1 VIDMY
6 REFSGIACIA
16 DYEIPDRHA
25 VIPKETL
32 ERLCGDFRYKPLWCR
47 PDLCGHT
54 DWSYQFQI
62 GTITSCKMVG
72 PLMMV
77 KGILH
82 KQLPKHTTETL
93 GMSID
98 TDLASRD
105 LATRQWFGM
114 KLGLPWIMNDFKPLG
129 ITVVYQHLCAI
140 DSTTFSII

>member
-1 VIDMY
+1 MY
-6 REFSGIACIA
+6 REFSGIACVA

-25 VIPKETL
+25 VIPMATL
-32 ERLCGDFRYKPLWCR
+32 SRLCKEFLFKPLWCR
-47 PDLCGHT
+47 SDISGHT
-54 DWSYQFQI
+54 DWSISNQI
-62 GTITSCKMVG
+62 GTITAVQMVG
-72 PLMMV
+72 PLMKV

-82 KQLPKHTTETL
+82 RPLPKHTTETL

-98 TDLASRD
+98 TDLASKD

-114 KLGLPWIMNDFKPLG
+114 KLGLPWVMNDFKPLG